1 MVGRL
6 ELEAGNVDSAVDE
19 LTRCLAKDPEFTPAY
34 LGLAAAHTRREDLP
48 AVAENLRQ
56 YLARQ
61 PDHQFAHLYLAEC
74 CLRLGEHEQARA
86 HYRQYLAGSELESR
100 SLEQA
105 AQRRM
110 RCHLRLAA
118 LAEEEGD
125 AFASQYHAGL
135 FHWERATAG
144 REIPLAAG
152 DREAA
157 RSDGFGIEQRED
169 LVAALDC
176 LRTAK
181 GIRPDDPGTRAAL
194 AAVLAALGQEPARIA
209 DPSEKPQP
217 GMDLDILADD
227 RARESKARE
236 RVSSLILGPDRAPG
250 PARPSL

>member
-6 ELEAGNVDSAVDE
+6 ELDAGNIDSAVDE
-19 LTRCLAKDPEFTPAY
+19 LERCLAKDPEFTPAY

-48 AVAENLRQ
+48 AVAENLKQ

-61 PDHQFAHLYLAEC
+61 PDHRFAHLYLAEC
-74 CLRLGEHEQARA
+74 CYRLGEYDQARA
-86 HYRQYLAGSELESR
+86 HYRRYLAGPESETR
-100 SLEQA
+100 SPEQA

-144 REIPLAAG
+144 RGIPLAAA
-152 DREAA
+152 DREAT
-157 RSDGFGIEQRED
+157 RSDGLGIEKRED

-176 LRTAK
+176 LRAAK
-181 GIRPDDPGTRAAL
+181 GLRPDDPETRAAL
-194 AAVLAALGQEPARIA
+194 AAVLAALGQEPAAIA
-209 DPSEKPQP
+209 DPSAKPKP
-217 GMDLDILADD
+217 GMDLEILADD
-227 RARESKARE
+227 RLRESKARE
-236 RVSSLILGPDRAPG
+236 RVSSLILCPVRAPG
-250 PARPSL
+250 PARPSP